1 MDDARFEALIE
12 RMDRRADVRDQR
24 FLDRMSRSEQHFID
38 ALAEN
43 TAEIKRLGDGM
54 RESLTKMRE
63 SLADLRESIQ
73 ANTQA
78 VFSVL
83 DRMDRFEGGT
93 S

>member
-1 MDDARFEALIE
+1 MDDARFEVLIE

-54 RESLTKMRE
+54 RESLT
-63 SLADLRESIQ
+63 DLRESVQ
-73 ANTQA
+73 ANTQV

-83 DRMDRFEGGT
+83 DRMDRLDGDT
-93 S
+93 A

>member
-54 RESLTKMRE
+54 RESL
-63 SLADLRESIQ
+63 ADLRESVQ

-83 DRMDRFEGGT
+83 DRMDRLDGGT
-93 S
+93 A